1 MYSLINKV
9 CILYKLFQG
18 AKLLIFIELRK
29 FSALFFISNQHF
41 VEKILG
47 SRRNLFGR
55 WGKWV
60 YFCNVIQQ

>member
-1 MYSLINKV
+1 MYV
-9 CILYKLFQG
+9 LYKLFLA
-18 AKLLIFIELRK
+18 AKILKIIELRK
-29 FSALFFISNQHF
+29 FSALFFTSNQHF